1 MRKALLKEVAAIQMG
16 YQARTRL
23 EPVAE
28 SDYTIILGKDISA
41 ENEIDVSNLVR
52 IDLKTEDSKFLL
64 QRKDVLFMAKGT
76 SNLAVY
82 PKQSLHNTVA
92 SGSFYAIRITVSDM
106 EPGYLA
112 WWLNQRM
119 AQEYFAINRSSGA
132 TLSFITAEALR
143 NTPILIPEIEMQR
156 KIVKLAELYS
166 QMKNKTKKLL
176 ELQSDL
182 INTVTYRAIIKEEK
196 A

>member
-1 MRKALLKEVAAIQMG
+1 
-16 YQARTRL
+16 
-23 EPVAE
+23 
-28 SDYTIILGKDISA
+28 
-41 ENEIDVSNLVR
+41 
-52 IDLKTEDSKFLL
+52 
-64 QRKDVLFMAKGT
+64 
-76 SNLAVY
+76 
-82 PKQSLHNTVA
+82 
-92 SGSFYAIRITVSDM
+92 
-106 EPGYLA
+106 
-112 WWLNQRM
+112 
-119 AQEYFAINRSSGA
+119 YFAINRSSGA

>member
-64 QRKDVLFMAKGT
+64 QRKDVLF
-76 SNLAVY
+76 
-82 PKQSLHNTVA
+82 
-92 SGSFYAIRITVSDM
+92 
-106 EPGYLA
+106 
-112 WWLNQRM
+112 
-119 AQEYFAINRSSGA
+119 
-132 TLSFITAEALR
+132 
-143 NTPILIPEIEMQR
+143 
-156 KIVKLAELYS
+156 
-166 QMKNKTKKLL
+166 
-176 ELQSDL
+176 
-182 INTVTYRAIIKEEK
+182 
-196 A
+196 